1 MSGETGTSGL
11 CDNVQSIEEMSMQ
24 RPQLSDFEGLGAPI
38 LSDVMDSLGLRQ
50 QAMKPFVRPLDEQ
63 KVLVGRARTGLYM
76 PVYSVRAGEN
86 PYEVEIALV
95 DDLKPGEVAVLACGG
110 PTERIAPWGE
120 LLSTACVARGAAGCV
135 TDGLVRDVRQIK
147 AMGFTVF
154 HGGIGPLD
162 TKGRARMMERDIP
175 VECAGVHVRSGDF
188 VFGDVDG
195 VVVIPQEHAAEV
207 VAKAR
212 EKALGEDH
220 TRDELRQGRLLGE
233 VFRKF
238 GVL

>member
-1 MSGETGTSGL
+1 MQPP
-11 CDNVQSIEEMSMQ
+11 QSSEL
-24 RPQLSDFEGLGAPI
+24 RDFSAPI

-63 KVLVGRARTGLYM
+63 SVLVGCARTGLYM

-95 DDLKPGEVAVLACGG
+95 DDLKPGDVAVLACGG

-147 AMGFTVF
+147 AMGFAVF

-175 VECAGVHVRSGDF
+175 VECAGVHVRNGDF
-188 VFGDVDG
+188 VFGDADG
-195 VVVIPQEHAAEV
+195 VVVIPQERAAEV
-207 VAKAR
+207 IAKAR
-212 EKALGEDH
+212 EKALGEDD
-220 TRDELRQGRLLGE
+220 TRDELRKGALLGD